1 MWPLLS
7 QTNPDPDPCGTS
19 STSSVLP
26 AVRISIQEFRPTA
39 YLTVGDARRRGGDRD
54 DEGARGRRQQQLV
67 RRLGRPRRGRAGGAR
82 GRHAREVS
90 EQVRGEEKRPRTEWA
105 HKGVFI
111 VQPYMGL
118 PNIFTCPR
126 RPVRPTVAHHSCAS
140 SGEISAVQPGSRLPP
155 PDHKYPTLAQNPS
168 LHRRLFRRHRVS
180 SLGALARRRRP
191 PSTPT
196 FRAANH
202 CARADLAAPAAT
214 CS

>member
-1 MWPLLS
+1 MATVNRLPGTKMQSSLCCLIATFWSEWKGKQKINNALGGKLVTMWPFLS
-7 QTNPDPDPCGTS
+7 QTQTPTRPPCGTS

-26 AVRISIQEFRPTA
+26 AVGISIQEFRPTA

-111 VQPYMGL
+111 VQPYMGF
-118 PNIFTCPR
+118 PNIFTCPS
-126 RPVRPTVAHHSCAS
+126 RPVRPIVAHHSRAS
-140 SGEISAVQPGSRLPP
+140 SGEISAVQPRARGSPR
-155 PDHKYPTLAQNPS
+155 PTI
-168 LHRRLFRRHRVS
+168 
-180 SLGALARRRRP
+180 
-191 PSTPT
+191 STQP
-196 FRAANH
+196 
-202 CARADLAAPAAT
+202 
-214 CS
+214 